1 MRIVCVDDEKLALDY
16 MSQLLKGIENV
27 EIIGLFQNPEEGYK
41 FVIDEQVDVVF
52 LDIQMPGIDGLQL
65 AELILEKKPH
75 IHVVLVT
82 AYDQYAVN
90 AFEINAIDYLLK
102 PAKVDRVEKTIDRLR
117 NEIKTTTENVED
129 RKLHDK
135 LLSIQLAHNV
145 SFALGDDT
153 FSTLKWRTAKA
164 RELFL
169 YLLQN
174 QGKFVHKSTLME
186 VVWGE
191 DELDRGYSIL
201 YTTVYNVRKAI
212 QPYDDFLQLKNTND
226 GYILELNNAQ
236 IDMQKWEELLQ
247 KLPSDVNENTIDQFI
262 ETMEWNSG
270 PYLEEFDYIWIE
282 AEKQRLEN
290 LWVYNA
296 EKIATYFKR
305 IGNFKQAIEAYLK
318 IVNRV
323 PELEEAHFS
332 LMVLFAEEHKYHEVI
347 KQYDEYVKIQQ
358 SYDLKPN
365 EKITKWFE
373 KFLAKIQ

>member
-1 MRIVCVDDEKLALDY
+1 
-16 MSQLLKGIENV
+16 
-27 EIIGLFQNPEEGYK
+27 
-41 FVIDEQVDVVF
+41 
-52 LDIQMPGIDGLQL
+52 
-65 AELILEKKPH
+65 
-75 IHVVLVT
+75 
-82 AYDQYAVN
+82 
-90 AFEINAIDYLLK
+90 
-102 PAKVDRVEKTIDRLR
+102 
-117 NEIKTTTENVED
+117 
-129 RKLHDK
+129 
-135 LLSIQLAHNV
+135 
-145 SFALGDDT
+145 
-153 FSTLKWRTAKA
+153 
-164 RELFL
+164 
-169 YLLQN
+169 
-174 QGKFVHKSTLME
+174 ME

-296 EKIATYFKR
+296 EKIAKYYKR
-305 IGNFKQAIEAYLK
+305 TGNFNEAIEYYLK